1 MSGLPSIGLP
11 ELILILGVVL
21 LIFGPRRLAGLGG
34 ALGQTIR
41 DFQRAL
47 KGLEDEVGS
56 DVDDVPDTSRED
68 AGSVEGPKKQSDPEE
83 TGERKP
89 SQRGR
94 VDQ

>member
-1 MSGLPSIGLP
+1 MSGLPNIGLP
-11 ELILILGVVL
+11 ELLLILGVAL
-21 LIFGPRRLAGLGG
+21 LIFGPKRLAGLGG

-56 DVDDVPDTSRED
+56 DMDDVPDISE
-68 AGSVEGPKKQSDPEE
+68 KQTAPEE

-89 SQRGR
+89 S
-94 VDQ
+94 

>member
-1 MSGLPSIGLP
+1 MSGLPNIGLP
-11 ELILILGVVL
+11 ELLLILGVVL

-56 DVDDVPDTSRED
+56 DVGDVPGVSEEQT
-68 AGSVEGPKKQSDPEE
+68 GSEE
-83 TGERKP
+83 ATERKAN
-89 SQRGR
+89 
-94 VDQ
+94 

>member
-1 MSGLPSIGLP
+1 MSSLPNIGLP
-11 ELILILGVVL
+11 ELLLILGVVL

-56 DVDDVPDTSRED
+56 DVDEVLDISE
-68 AGSVEGPKKQSDPEE
+68 KQTGPEE

-89 SQRGR
+89 S
-94 VDQ
+94 

>member
-1 MSGLPSIGLP
+1 MSGLPNIGLL
-11 ELILILGVVL
+11 ELLLILGVVL

-56 DVDDVPDTSRED
+56 DVDEVPDISE
-68 AGSVEGPKKQSDPEE
+68 KQTGPEE

-89 SQRGR
+89 S
-94 VDQ
+94 